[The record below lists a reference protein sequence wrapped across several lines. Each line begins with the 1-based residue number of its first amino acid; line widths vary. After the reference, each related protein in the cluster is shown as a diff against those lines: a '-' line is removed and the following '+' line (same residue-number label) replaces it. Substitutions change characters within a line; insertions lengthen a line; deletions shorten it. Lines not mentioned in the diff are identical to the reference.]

1 MSSIEYFNIGDIF
14 RSADISRW
22 HSVKT
27 LKNQNNA
34 EHQFLVTWIA
44 DILSH
49 RIYPKISERQ
59 QLDLLRYNLG
69 HDIPEALTGDIASPT
84 KRALEKYFKDGENP
98 LDDLE
103 SKLCPGYKILKDKV
117 EGNPLRR
124 ISKLADL
131 IEMIVFINQ
140 EGVGTYSETI
150 EANLYR
156 GVDEM
161 IASSYEKYPDLK
173 WDEARKIIDE
183 IFKAHGSHLEF
194 DWNASSLS

>member
-1 MSSIEYFNIGDIF
+1 MDHIEYFKIGDIF
-14 RSADISRW
+14 RSTDISRW
-22 HSVKT
+22 HAVKT

-34 EHQFLVTWIA
+34 EHQFLVIWIA
-44 DILSH
+44 DILSK
-49 RIYPKISERQ
+49 RIYPQISERQ

-84 KRALEKYFKDGENP
+84 KRALEKYFKGGENP

-131 IEMIVFINQ
+131 IEMIVFIHQ
-140 EGVGTYSETI
+140 EGVGEYAEKI
-150 EANLYR
+150 EKNLYR
-156 GVDEM
+156 GVDEI
-161 IASSYEKYPDLK
+161 IASSYEKYPELK
-173 WDEARKIIDE
+173 WNSARKMIEE
-183 IFKAHGSHLEF
+183 ILKAQGSHLEF
-194 DWNASSLS
+194 EWNASEMS